1 MTIYEKMWDV
11 NEVLPHAE
19 LCDSSTEI
27 FKIGKCGDF
36 KKVFDITCK
45 NKSDEPQWW
54 SHFFQKQIKRKR

>member
-45 NKSDEPQWW
+45 NKSDEPQ
-54 SHFFQKQIKRKR
+54 